1 MRSIF
6 LRIYLGILLAV
17 VVLGAGAYGLYDS
30 WHNKRLQQYLI
41 DNSRGSVQLIA
52 EGLQRHQGE
61 RREQWLSLSRR
72 VTGLQIELLPTA
84 QHPSNPG
91 PLQRI
96 ENSDWSVFSHYDDQ
110 QQLTLY
116 LSNNSAQL
124 YAIPISEPDIN
135 EQLMRG
141 TALLILNELGR
152 HGKEQRQQRLAR
164 LQVHFHYPLSWLKR
178 AQVTAN
184 YLQKRALSRGNSVV
198 DFTTGTD
205 GKQSMRTLAP
215 IGNSGDYLQLGPVG
229 LYQPFPLEL
238 IYLSAATL
246 LILLAATCFLLVRP
260 LEKRLGRMA
269 QEVDA
274 LQLSGQSSQL
284 TVDGNDALTALA
296 EKINAMSQRIL
307 QLLQHQRELNHA
319 VSHELKTPL
328 ARLTFRREL
337 ALQKL
342 SKLAESGSDTKAVA
356 QHLEGM
362 ETSLTEL
369 NSLVEEILLYARLE
383 STAPEMNLS
392 RVKVAVLCD
401 ELLQPL
407 RSQFSEME
415 FSHDI
420 PADIALMADQHYL
433 KRALSNLINNAQR
446 FADNQVSIVLEQR
459 PQQLIIHID
468 DDGQGIPE
476 EHWQSVL
483 QPFSR
488 VESSRNRETGGTGLG
503 LAIVQQIAEWHQGD
517 IRVSRAPLGGARLSL
532 QIPLQLNVVESPA
545 AAVKDTN

>member
-96 ENSDWSVFSHYDDQ
+96 ENSDWSMFSHYDDQ